1 VSAATTPAT
10 GRASFLGVDVGGTFT
25 DVVLA
30 DADGKVLSRKVTT
43 TPHDPREGVTNGIR
57 EVLEATGTSPADIAR
72 VVHGTTLAT
81 NVILE
86 RRGSSIAFVTTEGFR
101 DLLRLGREVRAED
114 ERFDLWF
121 RTPESPVPSERTFE
135 VRERVDGVGQV
146 LTPLAPGAA
155 EEVARQ
161 VAATNP
167 AAVAICFLHAYAN
180 PAHEDEVAAA
190 VRALLPE
197 GTYVATSAEVWPE
210 VREYERAITT
220 VMCAYV
226 GPVMASYL
234 AGLGDRLTELG
245 ITCPLEIMESSGGVM
260 SAELAAQRPVYTV
273 ESGGAAGVIAAG
285 YVGRQLGADEVI
297 SFDMGGTTAK
307 TGIVRD
313 GRPDVTHDFQVGGQ
327 GSFGGHRS
335 GDAFPIKVPVVDIA
349 EVGAGGGSIAWV
361 DNGGA
366 LRVGP
371 RSAGSVPGPAC
382 YGRGGTEPTV
392 TDANLLLGY
401 LKPGDLNGGV
411 SLDPGLS
418 EAAVRRVVTEPLG
431 LDVADAAWAIHEIAN
446 ASMAAAI
453 RVVTV
458 QRGIDPR
465 GFTLVGFGGAGPMHA
480 ARLADTFDIDT
491 VVVPWAAGVASAVG
505 LVSSDLTVDR
515 VQTHLI
521 NQAELSPERVNGVF
535 DELERIGRSEL
546 PAGTAGGGAEAVE
559 VTRSVDAR
567 YQGQAHQL
575 NVPAPGGTLGEADLH
590 ALVKAFEAEYLRTY
604 GIELDAPVQL
614 VNFRIRLVRPVQ
626 KLTPVP
632 AERSDADAAD
642 ARTGSRPAWFAGTDG
657 GVGGFTETDVY
668 DWSLLGA
675 GATIPGPAIIEGPD
689 TTVVVPPT
697 FSAEADRWRNVL
709 LHRSR

>member
-1 VSAATTPAT
+1 MSASSTPAT
-10 GRASFLGVDVGGTFT
+10 GRPSFLGVDVGGTFT

-30 DADGKVLSRKVTT
+30 DAEGKVLSRKVTT

-57 EVLEATGTSPADIAR
+57 EVLEATGTSPADVAR

-101 DLLRLGREVRAED
+101 DLLRMGREVRAED

-121 RTPESPVPSERTFE
+121 RTPEPPVPFERTFE
-135 VRERVDGVGQV
+135 VRERVDGHGNV

-161 VAATNP
+161 VAAAAP

-180 PAHEDEVAAA
+180 PAHEEEVAAA
-190 VRALLPE
+190 CRAALPE
-197 GTYVATSAEVWPE
+197 GTYVATSSEVWPE

-234 AGLGDRLTELG
+234 AGLGARLAEMG
-245 ITCPLEIMESSGGVM
+245 IACPLEIMESSGGVM
-260 SAELAAQRPVYTV
+260 SAELAARRPVYTV

-285 YVGRQLGADEVI
+285 FVGRQLGAEEVI

-371 RSAGSVPGPAC
+371 RSASSVPGPAC

-411 SLDPGLS
+411 SLDPSLS
-418 EAAVRRVVTEPLG
+418 EAAVRRVITERLG
-431 LDVADAAWAIHEIAN
+431 LEVADAAWAIHEIAN

-491 VVVPWAAGVASAVG
+491 VVIPWAAGVASAVG

-515 VQTHLI
+515 VQTQLMA
-521 NQAELSPERVNGVF
+521 QADLTPERVNAVF
-535 DELERIGRSEL
+535 AELEEVGRSEL
-546 PAGTAGGGAEAVE
+546 PADVDGDGAAVE
-559 VTRSVDAR
+559 VSRSVDAR

-575 NVPAPGGTLGEADLH
+575 NVPAPGGVLTEADLH

-632 AERSDADAAD
+632 AESAGADAGV

-657 GVGGFTETDVY
+657 SVGGFVDTDVY
-668 DWSLLGA
+668 DWSHLGS
-675 GATIPGPAIIEGPD
+675 GATIAGPAIIEGPD

-697 FSAEADRWRNVL
+697 FSLEADRWRNIL
-709 LHRSR
+709 LHRAR